1 MEWMEFGIT
10 EEDWKAYVSD
20 METDPWKEEE

>member
-1 MEWMEFGIT
+1 MEWVKFGIT

-20 METDPWKEEE
+20 METDPWGEEE